1 MSDEQNKMQTL
12 FAPVEPDW
20 SPGRSARIA
29 SRIDRRLN
37 RSPLRRWFPLSFGLA
52 AVGALAF
59 GFAVG
64 TLRGPAETVLRF
76 DDGSVVTPLSVAS
89 RVERLEGTDPRV
101 GVRIR
106 GGAVHFA
113 VTPNPERIFYVDAGP
128 VLIEVL
134 GTDFT
139 VSPGSSG
146 TRVAVEHGRVRV
158 RWSTGNAILV
168 NGESG
173 TFPPRETRAVQ
184 PEIIPTTEPIV
195 SAESNSETPVKA
207 VRSRSVANRVAWKS
221 LAQSGRYEEAF
232 VELDKSVRHFG
243 GTSVVD
249 GAEALLL
256 AADTARLSGHPTQ
269 AVPHLREL
277 VRRYPRDPRASLGA
291 FTLGVVLLDELGR
304 PRDAGPAFALSRKL
318 APRGDLVE
326 DAWAREVESLFRSGD
341 SGNARRMAEQ
351 YLKLYPSGR
360 RAPSVRRYGS
370 M

>member
-1 MSDEQNKMQTL
+1 MSDEQNKMQAL

-20 SPGRSARIA
+20 SPGRRASVS
-29 SRIDRRLN
+29 SRIERRLN
-37 RSPLRRWFPLSFGLA
+37 RSLSRRFIAVSFGLA
-52 AVGALAF
+52 AVGVLAF
-59 GFAVG
+59 GFVAG
-64 TLRGPAETVLRF
+64 SLRGPADSVLRF
-76 DDGSVVTPLSVAS
+76 DDGSVVTPLSVDA
-89 RVERLEGTDPRV
+89 RLERFAVADPRV
-101 GVRIR
+101 GVRIH

-113 VTPNPERIFYVDAGP
+113 VTPNPARIFYVDAGP

-134 GTDFT
+134 GTAFS
-139 VSPGSSG
+139 VSPVAAG
-146 TRVAVEHGRVRV
+146 TRVLVEHGRVRV

-173 TFPPRETRAVQ
+173 TFPPPDALAVQ
-184 PEIIPTTEPIV
+184 PTIVPTTDPIV
-195 SAESNSETPVKA
+195 TAESISEQPAKA
-207 VRSRSVANRVAWKS
+207 VRSRPVANRIAWKS

-232 VELDKSVRHFG
+232 VELDRSVRNFG
-243 GTSVVD
+243 GASTVD

-256 AADTARLSGHPTQ
+256 AADTARLSGHPSQ

-341 SGNARRMAEQ
+341 SVNARRMAEQ

-360 RAPSVRRYGS
+360 RAPFVRRYGG